1 MYLALLFYWFAH
13 STIISNPTTN
23 VKQNFNI
30 LVLPPIQYFRTIA
43 LPEGFCYSHVME
55 ATHMENILDQ
65 LQGVC
70 KECGAGTL
78 NNRLNPVF
86 ELEDDEEGDGG
97 QVTCRKCHSRHVDVV
112 VL

>member
-1 MYLALLFYWFAH
+1 MEETFME
-13 STIISNPTTN
+13 TI
-23 VKQNFNI
+23 Q
-30 LVLPPIQYFRTIA
+30 
-43 LPEGFCYSHVME
+43 
-55 ATHMENILDQ
+55 DQ

-86 ELEDDEEGDGG
+86 EFEDDGEGDGG
-97 QVTCRKCHSRHVDVV
+97 QVTCIKCHSRHVDVV